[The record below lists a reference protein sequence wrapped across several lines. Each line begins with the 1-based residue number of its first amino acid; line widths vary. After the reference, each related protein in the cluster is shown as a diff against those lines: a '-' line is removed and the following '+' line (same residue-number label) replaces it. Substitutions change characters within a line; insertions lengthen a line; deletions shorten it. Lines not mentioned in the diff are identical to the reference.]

1 MCICHLF
8 RASNLCE
15 HHTKAVFDLQLM
27 VGRGE
32 HKGVVDKSGFSA
44 YRVHVGWGLNFLSVF
59 FILSHRY
66 VALDRGSYELTHV
79 GLGEYIWF
87 KPHWSR
93 VITKTHSSIVTVL
106 L

>member
-1 MCICHLF
+1 M
-8 RASNLCE
+8 
-15 HHTKAVFDLQLM
+15 VFD
-27 VGRGE
+27 E
-32 HKGVVDKSGFSA
+32 SGFSA

-87 KPHWSR
+87 KQHWSR